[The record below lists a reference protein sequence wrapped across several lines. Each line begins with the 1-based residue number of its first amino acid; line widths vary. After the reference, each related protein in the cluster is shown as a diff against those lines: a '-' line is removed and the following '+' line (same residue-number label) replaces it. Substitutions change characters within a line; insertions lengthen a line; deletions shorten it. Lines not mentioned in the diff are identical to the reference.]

1 MLPPTNFDRVAG
13 AISSRAAEL
22 FRAHVRVTDE
32 RGTVVASSRPT
43 DDEGD
48 GTATGDEDAA
58 IRVPLRLQTRVGE
71 VVVLPRQDD
80 ERIPPRLAQ
89 ALVDLVVGEVEM
101 ADRLPNQSELKH
113 RFIYEL
119 LHGEGGDHG
128 AVLRDARLLGMDLS
142 PPRAVILID
151 TADYISG
158 GQPGAPDDPSRRAQT
173 VIRSVVGF
181 FHLPSDTICAWNG
194 DAEIAVLKASDTKN
208 LETWVDRDGD
218 PDPPGASWANLA
230 ALKRAGRALL
240 SRLRHDTGSDIAIGI
255 GRYHPGIGGLARSY
269 SDARAA
275 LTLGR
280 RFHGQNRVHC
290 LDGLGIAAFVGL
302 SDENTKVG
310 LARHLLGPLDHEPD
324 LLQTL
329 EEYFYEDCCPS
340 ATANKLSIHRNTL
353 GNRFDKVQT
362 LTGLDP
368 RRFDDAVQVR
378 LALVLRSLAT

>member
-1 MLPPTNFDRVAG
+1 MPSTSFDRVAC
-13 AISSRAAEL
+13 AISSRAAEV
-22 FRAHVRVTDE
+22 FQAHVRVMDE
-32 RGTVVASSRPT
+32 RGEVIAHSSSL
-43 DDEGD
+43 DDDDNRGED
-48 GTATGDEDAA
+48 GGEETT
-58 IRVPLRLQTRVGE
+58 IRVPLRLQSRVGE
-71 VVVLPRQDD
+71 VVIIPCHDD

-89 ALVDLVVGEVEM
+89 ALIDLVVGEVAM

-113 RFIYEL
+113 RFIYDL

-151 TADYISG
+151 AAEYVSV
-158 GQPGAPDDPSRRAQT
+158 GQGAAPDDPSRRAQQI
-173 VIRSVVGF
+173 IRSVVRF
-181 FHLPSDTICAWNG
+181 FHLPNDTICAWNG
-194 DAEIAVLKASDTKN
+194 DTEIAVLKASDTKN

-218 PDPPGASWANLA
+218 PEPPGASWANLA

-240 SRLRHDTGSDIAIGI
+240 ARLRHDTDTDIAIGI

-329 EEYFYEDCCPS
+329 EAYFDEDCSQS

-353 GNRFDKVQT
+353 GYRFDKVQT

-378 LALVLRSLAT
+378 LALVLRSLAA